1 MIFLAQKLRVEH
13 HIILEMF
20 RREEY
25 LLFYFLN
32 RQLAYSF
39 EFDVD
44 WRMIYHR
51 STSRPDTGV
60 TVKEGIF
67 TAVATHQIPRI
78 QLTEKSISVEN

>member
-1 MIFLAQKLRVEH
+1 
-13 HIILEMF
+13 MF
-20 RREEY
+20 RGEEY
-25 LLFYFLN
+25 FIILN

-39 EFDVD
+39 EFDVG

-51 STSRPDTGV
+51 STSRPDTV